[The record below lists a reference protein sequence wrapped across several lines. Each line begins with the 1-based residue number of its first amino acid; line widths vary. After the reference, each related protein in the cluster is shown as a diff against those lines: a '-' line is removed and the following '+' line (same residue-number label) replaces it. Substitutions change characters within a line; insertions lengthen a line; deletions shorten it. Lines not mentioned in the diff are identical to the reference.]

1 MQVDLTKIQPK
12 QNQSSHPEIQEFIH
26 DSETQNEFF
35 ELTVRC
41 EGFKPTPHS
50 LDDIVHFQELIEQ
63 TPTEQ
68 GFFTEHECLSLSVET
83 QTLADPKLTPNG
95 KNIFRVCVVNEHG
108 QRCIDTLVAP
118 QVADVPCKG
127 GTKQALLKYA

>member
-12 QNQSSHPEIQEFIH
+12 QNQSSHPEIQEFLH
-26 DSETQNEFF
+26 DSESDNQFL

-41 EGFKPTPHS
+41 EGFKATPHS
-50 LDDIVHFQELIEQ
+50 LDDVVHFTELIEQ
-63 TPTEQ
+63 PSTKQ
-68 GFFTEHECLSLSVET
+68 GSFSEWQCLSLSVET

-95 KNIFRVCVVNEHG
+95 KNIFRVCVVNELG
-108 QRCIDTLVAP
+108 ERCIDTLVAP